1 MAYFARL
8 GVDNVVVRVD
18 SVDNRNAMTH
28 NGIEKEELALEYLRK
43 VHGNAG
49 TWVKCS
55 YNTVEGI
62 HQLGG
67 TPLRA
72 NFPGGT
78 DPDDPWYRKLII
90 RTIESLAG
98 QPALFKLY
106 REYQENPNNW
116 DSFWHGCLDQLKLK
130 LDFNLDLYKFK
141 LVGIIKS
148 DESSF
153 VSMINQDG
161 EVITVGMFEELNDGV
176 KLVDMTTEEAIF
188 QTEEK
193 YLIMNFK
200 NQIKE
205 TSEH

>member
-1 MAYFARL
+1 MFA
-8 GVDNVVVRVD
+8 DNHD
-18 SVDNRNAMTH
+18 KGNSSK
-28 NGIEKEELALEYLRK
+28 ESKEEPLPLNDPFVGDSSFSGGVK
-43 VHGNAG
+43 V
-49 TWVKCS
+49 
-55 YNTVEGI
+55 I
-62 HQLGG
+62 
-67 TPLRA
+67 
-72 NFPGGT
+72 T
-78 DPDDPWYRKLII
+78 D
-90 RTIESLAG
+90 G
-98 QPALFKLY
+98 
-106 REYQENPNNW
+106 EN
-116 DSFWHGCLDQLKLK
+116 SIAEKK
-130 LDFNLDLYKFK
+130 MIDLYKFK

-205 TSEH
+205 TSEY

>member
-1 MAYFARL
+1 MISFRKLLIKLFFTILVAILSTNVSA
-8 GVDNVVVRVD
+8 DNHD
-18 SVDNRNAMTH
+18 KDNPPK
-28 NGIEKEELALEYLRK
+28 ESKEEPLPLNDPFVGDSSFSGGVK
-43 VHGNAG
+43 V
-49 TWVKCS
+49 
-55 YNTVEGI
+55 I
-62 HQLGG
+62 
-67 TPLRA
+67 
-72 NFPGGT
+72 T
-78 DPDDPWYRKLII
+78 D
-90 RTIESLAG
+90 G
-98 QPALFKLY
+98 
-106 REYQENPNNW
+106 EN
-116 DSFWHGCLDQLKLK
+116 SIAEKK
-130 LDFNLDLYKFK
+130 MIDLYKFK

-205 TSEH
+205 TSEY

>member
-1 MAYFARL
+1 MISFRKLLIKLFFTILVAILSTNVFA
-8 GVDNVVVRVD
+8 DNHD
-18 SVDNRNAMTH
+18 KGNSSK
-28 NGIEKEELALEYLRK
+28 ESKEEPLPLNDPFVGDSSFSGGVK
-43 VHGNAG
+43 V
-49 TWVKCS
+49 
-55 YNTVEGI
+55 I
-62 HQLGG
+62 
-67 TPLRA
+67 
-72 NFPGGT
+72 T
-78 DPDDPWYRKLII
+78 D
-90 RTIESLAG
+90 G
-98 QPALFKLY
+98 
-106 REYQENPNNW
+106 EN
-116 DSFWHGCLDQLKLK
+116 SIAEKK
-130 LDFNLDLYKFK
+130 MIDLYKFK

-205 TSEH
+205 TSEY

>member
-1 MAYFARL
+1 MISFREILIKLFFTILVAILSTNVFA
-8 GVDNVVVRVD
+8 DNHD
-18 SVDNRNAMTH
+18 KGNSSK
-28 NGIEKEELALEYLRK
+28 ESKEEPLPLNDPFVGDSSFSGGVK
-43 VHGNAG
+43 VIA
-49 TWVKCS
+49 
-55 YNTVEGI
+55 EGE
-62 HQLGG
+62 
-67 TPLRA
+67 
-72 NFPGGT
+72 N
-78 DPDDPWYRKLII
+78 
-90 RTIESLAG
+90 SLA
-98 QPALFKLY
+98 K
-106 REYQENPNNW
+106 
-116 DSFWHGCLDQLKLK
+116 KK
-130 LDFNLDLYKFK
+130 MIDLYKFK

-205 TSEH
+205 TSEY